1 MVTATDLGIV
11 MQGPRQQR
19 FHGIVCAAADT
30 AIKLNASPSQRS
42 FCAASNAATDQ
53 NVHTVL
59 PKKPRQRPMA
69 AAIGRNHLGR
79 CDRSFGHIVDFELFC
94 VPKML
99 KDLLVFV
106 SYCNFHSSVSIRI
119 IFRFVHYVFSRT
131 AVIPFQTTADHGT
144 LQILGH

>member
-30 AIKLNASPSQRS
+30 AIKLNASLRQRS

-106 SYCNFHSSVSIRI
+106 SYCNFHSSISVYQSYIYI
-119 IFRFVHYVFSRT
+119 EFT
-131 AVIPFQTTADHGT
+131 
-144 LQILGH
+144 ILC